1 VQAEAL
7 VDIFSDTSSVV
18 VSNTSADSLRCVEV
32 KAPVKTKAYTVVD
45 TLNEV
50 EAKALVYT
58 QSHTISQVQAKSV
71 TDTLT
76 GYSR

>member
-1 VQAEAL
+1 MWRSRHPSKQKA
-7 VDIFSDTSSVV
+7 DTLAGV
-18 VSNTSADSLRCVEV
+18 
-32 KAPVKTKAYTVVD
+32 KAYTVVD

-76 GYSR
+76 RYSR